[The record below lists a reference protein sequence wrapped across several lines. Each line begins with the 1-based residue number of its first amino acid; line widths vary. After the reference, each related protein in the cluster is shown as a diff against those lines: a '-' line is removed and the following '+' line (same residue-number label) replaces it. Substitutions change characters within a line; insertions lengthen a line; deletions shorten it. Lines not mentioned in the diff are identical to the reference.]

1 MATKH
6 LSPARRTALG
16 VSAAM
21 AAAALVVVP
30 TGAQAA
36 TTPGCVASDLSVA
49 RGARL
54 AATGHRYDRF
64 RITNTGTRT
73 CRLYGFPTF
82 HFRNA
87 AGNLIGYSS
96 VPAGVGA
103 KVVVLKPGAVTR
115 VTVGTVVPA
124 NITVPGA
131 CNPRNAKSVDI
142 KLAYR
147 PHVYNVPITIRVCTT
162 KQYRPTAY
170 PVGF

>member
-1 MATKH
+1 MTSRH
-6 LSPARRTALG
+6 LSPARCAGLG
-16 VSAAM
+16 FSAAL
-21 AAAALVVVP
+21 AGAALVVVP

-36 TTPGCVASDLSVA
+36 TTPGCVAAGLSVV

-64 RITNTGTRT
+64 RITNTGSTT

-82 HFRNA
+82 QFRNA
-87 AGNLIGYSS
+87 AGSLLGWTS
-96 VPAGVGA
+96 VPGGVAA
-103 KVVVLKPGAVTR
+103 KVVVLKPGATTR

-131 CNPRNAKSVDI
+131 CNARTAQSVDI

-147 PHVYNVPITIRVCTT
+147 PHVYNVPITMRVCTT
-162 KQYRPTAY
+162 KQYRPTSY